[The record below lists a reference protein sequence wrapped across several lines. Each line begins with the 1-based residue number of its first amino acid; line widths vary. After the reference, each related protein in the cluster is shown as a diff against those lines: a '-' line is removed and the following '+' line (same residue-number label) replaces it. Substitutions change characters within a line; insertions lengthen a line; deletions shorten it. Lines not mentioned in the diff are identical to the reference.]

1 MNEKTTVV
9 PSGYYDYV
17 YRFMYFILLPL
28 APKIPARI
36 TPNQITVISF
46 TAAMIG
52 TILLAVIHTPVAFL
66 YWMLFNFLW
75 LVFDSLDGMHARLT
89 GQSSEF
95 GGFLDHALDCI
106 YFFFI
111 LTVFSIKFDLLFPLY
126 IYILIL
132 RTTAATMVFL
142 IQFHTGKML
151 LSRFSGGLEFMLFNI
166 VMLLSYCYP
175 HINPADLTANPF
187 LLHWINQR
195 G

>member
-66 YWMLFNFLW
+66 YWMLFNFL
-75 LVFDSLDGMHARLT
+75 FM
-89 GQSSEF
+89 
-95 GGFLDHALDCI
+95 
-106 YFFFI
+106 

-151 LSRFSGGLEFMLFNI
+151 RSRFSGGLEFMLFNI